1 MGFTWWFWLTR
12 ELLLVA
18 IDLWGNHWW
27 CMIYWGNDSL
37 RSLCWWFWLTRK
49 PFGSSRLIGETYEEV
64 LDDSDFLG
72 KILLL
77 ITHEGV
83 VLVFWTHEGVL
94 EDSNP
99 LGENFSIYDS
109 LGSCLMVLAHKGI
122 SLVTSNPLGS
132 VFKPTD
138 PIGNVFIILHVFQPV
153 EVYFHHLGTTFIT
166 SDVSWS
172 TKDVFDFFLT
182 FPTFW
187 ESNGDILNFFI
198 PNYM

>member
-1 MGFTWWFWLTR
+1 M
-12 ELLLVA
+12 
-18 IDLWGNHWW
+18 
-27 CMIYWGNDSL
+27 
-37 RSLCWWFWLTRK
+37 
-49 PFGSSRLIGETYEEV
+49 
-64 LDDSDFLG
+64 DDSDFLG

-109 LGSCLMVLAHKGI
+109 LGSWLMVLAHKGI

-132 VFKPTD
+132 VFKLSD

-153 EVYFHHLGTTFIT
+153 EVYFHHLSIAFVT
-166 SDVSWS
+166 SDVS
-172 TKDVFDFFLT
+172 
-182 FPTFW
+182 
-187 ESNGDILNFFI
+187 
-198 PNYM
+198 